1 MKSIRMLWCIFAAI
15 VASAVTLSTAV
26 AHDTPNAV
34 SLHAFVKPEG
44 ERLHLLIRIPL
55 VLLGTL
61 DLPRRGPGFI
71 DLPRVDKHLELAAA
85 IAAKEFELRADGE
98 RLVAERSVQRITPP
112 SDDAF
117 QTYARALELIHGPAL
132 PADADVHWKDGYFD
146 VHLEYPIR
154 SERSDF
160 TLEVH
165 TAPELGDRLTV
176 DVRFLP
182 PAGVERIYLLRGPA
196 ASVAL
201 DPSWQR
207 AFWVFVKSGVS
218 HILEGYDHLL
228 FLLCMVMPFRRLSW
242 SLVGIITSFTVAHTI
257 TLFAAAFNLVP
268 AGRWFPP
275 LVEVLIALS
284 IIYMAIENLIVPNLD
299 RRWLIAGIF
308 GLVHGLGFSFA
319 LRDELKFA
327 GDHLVLSLVAFNA
340 GIEIGQFIV
349 LALLLPML
357 ALIARWPLAAR
368 YTPVIVAIGVVATA
382 SFWLFERAV
391 ELATVA
397 SSVSMAEY
405 FAGAARVLGFLLIIG
420 GVGYWLIGR
429 RAPRRRRSS
438 SGEVP
443 HRADILH

>member
-15 VASAVTLSTAV
+15 VASAVTISTAV

-71 DLPRVDKHLELAAA
+71 DLPRIDKHLELAAA

-98 RLVAERSVQRITPP
+98 RLVAERSAQRITPP

-117 QTYARALELIHGPAL
+117 QTYARALELIHGPPL
-132 PADADVHWKDGYFD
+132 PADADVYWKEGYFD

-160 TLEVH
+160 TLDVQ
-165 TAPELGDRLTV
+165 TARDDRLTV

-182 PAGVERIYLLRGPA
+182 PSGVERIYLLRGPV

-207 AFWVFVKSGVS
+207 ALWVFVKSGVV
-218 HILEGYDHLL
+218 HILGGYDHLL

-242 SLVGIITSFTVAHTI
+242 RLVAIITSFTVAHTI

-299 RRWLIAGIF
+299 RRWLITGIF

-327 GDHLVLSLVAFNA
+327 GDHLVLSLVAFNV
-340 GIEIGQFIV
+340 GIEIGQVIV

-357 ALIARWPLAAR
+357 ALIARWPLPAR

-391 ELATVA
+391 AFATVA

-405 FAGAARVLGFLLIIG
+405 FAGAVRVLGFLLIIG

-429 RAPRRRRSS
+429 HAPRRRRSS
-438 SGEVP
+438 PEEVLRP
-443 HRADILH
+443 ARR

>member
-1 MKSIRMLWCIFAAI
+1 MKSIRMWWYIFAAI
-15 VASAVTLSTAV
+15 AASAVTISTAV

-71 DLPRVDKHLELAAA
+71 DLPRVGKHLELAAA

-98 RLVAERSVQRITPP
+98 QLVAERFVQRITPS

-117 QTYARALELIHGPAL
+117 QTYARALELIHGPPL
-132 PADADVHWKDGYFD
+132 PADTDVHWKEGYFD

-160 TLEVH
+160 TLDVQ
-165 TAPELGDRLTV
+165 TARDDRVAV

-182 PAGVERIYLLRGPA
+182 PQGDERLYVLRGPA

-207 AFWVFVKSGVS
+207 ALWVFVKSGVA

-268 AGRWFPP
+268 TGRWFPP
-275 LVEVLIALS
+275 FVEVLIALS
-284 IIYMAIENLIVPNLD
+284 IIYMAIENLIVPNLAK
-299 RRWLIAGIF
+299 RWLITGIF

-368 YTPVIVAIGVVATA
+368 YTPVIVATGVVATA

-391 ELATVA
+391 VLANVA

-405 FAGAARVLGFLLIIG
+405 LASAVRVVGLLLIIG
-420 GVGYWLIGR
+420 GVGYWLISR
-429 RAPRRRRSS
+429 HTPRGRRSS
-438 SGEVP
+438 PEEEF
-443 HRADILH
+443 RAARR

>member
-1 MKSIRMLWCIFAAI
+1 MLCYIFAAI
-15 VASAVTLSTAV
+15 VAAAVTASTAV
-26 AHDTPNAV
+26 AHDTPNGV

-44 ERLHLLIRIPL
+44 ERLHLLIRMPL
-55 VLLGTL
+55 ALLGTL

-71 DLPRVDKHLELAAA
+71 DLPRIEKHLELAVAL
-85 IAAKEFELRADGE
+85 AAKEFELRADGE
-98 RLVAERSVQRITPP
+98 RLVAERSEQRITLP

-117 QTYARALELIHGPAL
+117 QTYARALELIHGPPL
-132 PADADVHWKDGYFD
+132 PADTDVYWKDGYFD

-160 TLEVH
+160 TLDVL
-165 TAPELGDRLTV
+165 TARDDRHIV

-182 PAGVERIYLLRGPA
+182 PGGVERIYLLRGPV

-207 AFWVFVKSGVS
+207 ALWVFVKSGVF
-218 HILEGYDHLL
+218 HILGGYDHLL
-228 FLLCMVMPFRRLSW
+228 FLLCVVMPFRRLSW

-268 AGRWFPP
+268 AGLWFPP

-284 IIYMAIENLIVPNLD
+284 IIYMAIENLIAPNLD
-299 RRWLIAGIF
+299 RRWLITGIF

-327 GDHLVLSLVAFNA
+327 GDHLVLSLVSFNA

-349 LALLLPML
+349 LALLVPML
-357 ALIARWPLAAR
+357 ALIDRWRLAAR
-368 YTPVIVAIGVVATA
+368 YVPAIVAIGVVATA
-382 SFWLFERAV
+382 SFWLVERAV
-391 ELATVA
+391 VLATVA
-397 SSVSMAEY
+397 SSLSTADY
-405 FAGAARVLGFLLIIG
+405 LAGGVRVLGVLLIAG
-420 GVGYWLIGR
+420 GLAYWLWDR
-429 RAPRRRRSS
+429 HTQRRRRSS
-438 SGEVP
+438 PDEGLRP
-443 HRADILH
+443 ARR

>member
-1 MKSIRMLWCIFAAI
+1 M
-15 VASAVTLSTAV
+15 
-26 AHDTPNAV
+26 
-34 SLHAFVKPEG
+34 
-44 ERLHLLIRIPL
+44 
-55 VLLGTL
+55 
-61 DLPRRGPGFI
+61 
-71 DLPRVDKHLELAAA
+71 
-85 IAAKEFELRADGE
+85 
-98 RLVAERSVQRITPP
+98 
-112 SDDAF
+112 
-117 QTYARALELIHGPAL
+117 
-132 PADADVHWKDGYFD
+132 
-146 VHLEYPIR
+146 
-154 SERSDF
+154 
-160 TLEVH
+160 
-165 TAPELGDRLTV
+165 GDRLTV

-182 PAGVERIYLLRGPA
+182 PGGVERIYVLRGPA

-207 AFWVFVKSGVS
+207 AFWVFVKSGVG

-299 RRWLIAGIF
+299 RRWLITGIF

-357 ALIARWPLAAR
+357 ALIARWPLCRALHAR
-368 YTPVIVAIGVVATA
+368 YRCDWRRRHRLVLVV
-382 SFWLFERAV
+382 RACCR
-391 ELATVA
+391 ACN
-397 SSVSMAEY
+397 
-405 FAGAARVLGFLLIIG
+405 RCVLGEH
-420 GVGYWLIGR
+420 GR
-429 RAPRRRRSS
+429 ILCRRRSCAGLSPYYRRCRLLADRPSCATTPAILARGSASSRGYLALKRTERTGSKSDRRRGRPELIEDRSKS
-438 SGEVP
+438 SGLQNLAQIVREHVGP
-443 HRADILH
+443 LRKPGIDSQAPLRIEDERAGE